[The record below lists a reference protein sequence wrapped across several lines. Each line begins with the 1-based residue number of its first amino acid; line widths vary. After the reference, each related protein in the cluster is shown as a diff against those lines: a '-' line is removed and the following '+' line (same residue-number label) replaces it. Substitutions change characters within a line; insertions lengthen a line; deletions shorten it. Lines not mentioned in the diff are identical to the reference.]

1 MGSAFF
7 QLSRCN
13 KSPEEKWKK
22 RKSQKEEAEEEEEEY
37 LKTHKTAGA
46 ERQDPR
52 GHVRLSLRGATGGPS
67 PLSSF
72 FFSFLGC

>member
-1 MGSAFF
+1 MQQVARG
-7 QLSRCN
+7 
-13 KSPEEKWKK
+13 EMEK
-22 RKSQKEEAEEEEEEY
+22 RKSQKEEAEEEEEY
-37 LKTHKTAGA
+37 FKTHKTAGA

-67 PLSSF
+67 SLSFF